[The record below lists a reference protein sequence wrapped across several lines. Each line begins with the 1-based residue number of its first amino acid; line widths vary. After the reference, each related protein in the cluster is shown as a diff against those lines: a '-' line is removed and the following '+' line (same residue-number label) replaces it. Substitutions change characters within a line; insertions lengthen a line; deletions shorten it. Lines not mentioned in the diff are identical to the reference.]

1 MRDISIKMILLG
13 ISFLIFS
20 LFGTLANIN
29 GAGGENATIA
39 EGLICVLGVFL
50 LPAGLIICIAA
61 IFVKK

>member
-20 LFGTLANIN
+20 LIGSLISIN
-29 GAGGENATIA
+29 GGGESIT
-39 EGLICVLGVFL
+39 EGIICVLGVLL